1 MSEINKLHLLDKEI
15 TQLECKYDIAL
26 DWLFKTRKDL
36 ITILTLVSIGDIKT
50 VKEYFIPSSD
60 ENWENYKEEM
70 NSFEYIVNT
79 LNKQV

>member
-15 TQLECKYDIAL
+15 TQLECKYDL

-60 ENWENYKEEM
+60 ENWEIIKRR
-70 NSFEYIVNT
+70 
-79 LNKQV
+79 